1 MKLCEEDKTLR
12 NMSMHQLNEH
22 LSELYKA
29 LSVYSQGKYKNRR
42 TSCQIIREIQ
52 RVKHEQTLRRKGM
65 RTQGVWINNTTLP
78 ILKAKIYNHDLSE
91 AEVIEI
97 YNESSHE

>member
-29 LSVYSQGKYKNRR
+29 LSVYSRGKYENRR
-42 TSCQIIREIQ
+42 TSCQINREI
-52 RVKHEQTLRRKGM
+52 TKGK
-65 RTQGVWINNTTLP
+65 T
-78 ILKAKIYNHDLSE
+78 
-91 AEVIEI
+91 
-97 YNESSHE
+97 